1 MIDSRLTSARF
12 GKVAIYAIMLV
23 VAVSMFIPFVELLA
37 RSLSFPTEVATG
49 KVTLWP
55 RNVTLGNYTYFKDYT
70 MLWRSLFNTILVTV
84 VGTLWSLLITALMAF
99 PLARPRSEFPA
110 GPVIILLVI
119 FTMIFN
125 PPMVPFYL
133 VMRELGLLNGLFRS
147 LVLTHSVQPFYL
159 ILMIVYFRDFEE
171 ELFDASRM
179 DGASDLTILLRVV
192 LPLSKPILTTLAVYY
207 AVSYWNIFQTALV
220 LISKQSLKTLQVFVQ
235 QMLTESIDAA
245 ERTIG
250 VYNPFRYS
258 ESTKAALTLI
268 STIPIVMVYPFLQKY
283 FIKGSRLGAIKG

>member
-1 MIDSRLTSARF
+1 MIDSKLGSARF
-12 GKVAIYAIMLV
+12 AKAAVYVIMMLV
-23 VAVSMFIPFVELLA
+23 ALSMFIPFVELMA

-55 RNVTLGNYTYFKDYT
+55 RSVTLGNYTYFKDYT
-70 MLWRSLFNTILVTV
+70 MLWRSLLNTIIVTV

-119 FTMIFN
+119 FSMIFN

-133 VMRELGLLNGLFRS
+133 VMRELRLLNGLFRS

-171 ELFDASRM
+171 ELFDASRI

-192 LPLSKPILTTLAVYY
+192 LPLSKPILATLAVYY

-235 QMLTESIDAA
+235 QI
-245 ERTIG
+245 RTQCLSQIT
-250 VYNPFRYS
+250 R
-258 ESTKAALTLI
+258 
-268 STIPIVMVYPFLQKY
+268 
-283 FIKGSRLGAIKG
+283 FIHNRSAICQPQPDNMNNRFAVDQL